1 MITDIIVLASVVF
14 TVAFVAAWMVSPGLR
29 AWIERPKHRF
39 QDALR
44 EYDRAERRSRES
56 GGGHAR

>member
-14 TVAFVAAWMVSPGLR
+14 TVVFVVAWMVSPDLR

-39 QDALR
+39 QDSVR
-44 EYDRAERRSRES
+44 EYDRSERRNRDA
-56 GGGHAR
+56 GGGHSA